1 MIIQELRLKNF
12 GKFTDKSIQLKE
24 GMNLMYGENESGKST
39 IHTFIKGMFFGM
51 ERGRGRAS
59 VYDTYSIYE
68 PWENPNYYAG
78 SLRFRVGQKTFRLD
92 RNFDKYSKK
101 AELICEDDGEE
112 LSVTDGDLD
121 VLLGGLNAG
130 NYENTVF
137 IGQLKIET
145 GQSLGIELKNYATN
159 YYATGNSELDLGRAL
174 QSLQEKKKL
183 LERDEKNYL
192 MKKQQKRERM
202 EQEASYVWRDIHHL
216 EEECE
221 RITGELEYRQKK
233 EKDQEENRRKIDELR
248 PAKWRIHPVEL
259 LLFAVFVILAFVL
272 IAKPWN
278 YLVAI
283 VIFLACGLYTWNR
296 MKVGKKQEKTAP
308 EILLEEI
315 TPEEEKIPL
324 DKLVWEKSH
333 VEEEL
338 REKQVQYSNL
348 QEQLTELDEVS
359 EDYREYDRKRRAL
372 QLAMDQLNNLSAKL
386 QQQLKT
392 VLDGK
397 ASEILEYITDGK
409 YTRLFIEENLHM
421 SVMAEGRKVPMEQ
434 LSRGTIEQIYLVL
447 RLAAGE
453 LLFEED
459 YPVILDDTFAYY
471 DENRLK
477 KVMQWLSIHKKQ
489 VLIFT
494 CQKRE
499 KQLLE
504 ELNIAYHEEI
514 I

>member
-1 MIIQELRLKNF
+1 
-12 GKFTDKSIQLKE
+12 
-24 GMNLMYGENESGKST
+24 
-39 IHTFIKGMFFGM
+39 
-51 ERGRGRAS
+51 
-59 VYDTYSIYE
+59 
-68 PWENPNYYAG
+68 
-78 SLRFRVGQKTFRLD
+78 
-92 RNFDKYSKK
+92 
-101 AELICEDDGEE
+101 
-112 LSVTDGDLD
+112 
-121 VLLGGLNAG
+121 
-130 NYENTVF
+130 
-137 IGQLKIET
+137 
-145 GQSLGIELKNYATN
+145 
-159 YYATGNSELDLGRAL
+159 
-174 QSLQEKKKL
+174 
-183 LERDEKNYL
+183 
-192 MKKQQKRERM
+192 
-202 EQEASYVWRDIHHL
+202 
-216 EEECE
+216 
-221 RITGELEYRQKK
+221 
-233 EKDQEENRRKIDELR
+233 
-248 PAKWRIHPVEL
+248 
-259 LLFAVFVILAFVL
+259 
-272 IAKPWN
+272 
-278 YLVAI
+278 
-283 VIFLACGLYTWNR
+283 

-324 DKLVWEKSH
+324 DRLVWEKSH

-359 EDYREYDRKRRAL
+359 EDYREYDRRRRAV

-392 VLDGK
+392 MLDGK

>member
-1 MIIQELRLKNF
+1 M
-12 GKFTDKSIQLKE
+12 
-24 GMNLMYGENESGKST
+24 
-39 IHTFIKGMFFGM
+39 
-51 ERGRGRAS
+51 
-59 VYDTYSIYE
+59 
-68 PWENPNYYAG
+68 
-78 SLRFRVGQKTFRLD
+78 
-92 RNFDKYSKK
+92 
-101 AELICEDDGEE
+101 
-112 LSVTDGDLD
+112 
-121 VLLGGLNAG
+121 
-130 NYENTVF
+130 
-137 IGQLKIET
+137 
-145 GQSLGIELKNYATN
+145 
-159 YYATGNSELDLGRAL
+159 

-202 EQEASYVWRDIHHL
+202 EQEASYVWIDIHHL

-221 RITGELEYRQKK
+221 RFTGELEYRQKK

-259 LLFAVFVILAFVL
+259 LLFAVFVILAFAL

-324 DKLVWEKSH
+324 DRLVWEKSH

-359 EDYREYDRKRRAL
+359 EDYREYDRKRRAV

-392 VLDGK
+392 MLDGK